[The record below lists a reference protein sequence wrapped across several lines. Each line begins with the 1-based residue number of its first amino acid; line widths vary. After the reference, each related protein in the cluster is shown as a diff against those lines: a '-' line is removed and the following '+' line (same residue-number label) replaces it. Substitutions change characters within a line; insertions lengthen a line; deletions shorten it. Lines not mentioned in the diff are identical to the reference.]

1 MKKFI
6 ITAALVGSC
15 GLISAQDVD
24 NKDTINLGF
33 DESAFTFTE
42 SQLGEDDD
50 MTQNVT
56 ILNSNNNIFAS
67 QAGFAFGAVRYRFRS
82 YDNKFNSVFIN
93 GILMNDAETGQFRY
107 SAVGGIN
114 NITRNCEYA
123 LPFEANN
130 FYMSGAAGS
139 NNYDFR
145 PSKVAAGNKL
155 SLSYGNRNYTYR
167 AMYTFATGITENGWA
182 LAGSA
187 TVRYA
192 HEGYIEGTFYNSA
205 SYYLGA
211 EKIINSRHSIS
222 LSTWGNPTRR
232 AGQGAA
238 TEETY
243 WLANSH
249 YYNPYWG
256 YQDGKVR
263 NSRIVGDYA
272 PSALATW
279 DFNITENLMLSTSLF
294 ASYSMYSSTKLN
306 YNGVSNPQP
315 DYWKNLPS
323 SFYNVW
329 GSYGDDGRTYQNLAD
344 WNSSYDYWVADGQN
358 RQIDWDALY
367 YSNSQCNASGADA
380 VYYVQNRHINRT
392 TVAMASALKYVIN
405 NFSHLNFGI
414 NLSRTKSSH
423 FQTMEDLLG
432 AKYFHNVNTYAIGT
446 YSSDNDSIQYNML
459 NPDALVGEGDKFG
472 YDYNIFVNNYSA
484 WAGYVANVGKV
495 HAFVDG
501 KINYQDYQREGLMRN
516 GLAPWNSYGR
526 GKKAK
531 FVGGGL
537 KAGGSLNLTHGH
549 ALGFGAGYEYV
560 APTANTIFAA
570 PEVNHDF
577 ATSSGLAKL
586 ATFEAGYAY
595 NSGRFKLNLTG
606 YYSTLRNETDW
617 ACFYFDDI
625 NSFSYVSLT
634 DIDKRY
640 YGIEAG
646 LKIKLCSFLDFQTIG
661 TWGEAIY
668 TSNANAKYMNSTK
681 STYMKDIC
689 YTDGMREDGTPLSA
703 LSGEFQYHAKGWF
716 IELSANFYDRIYLSF
731 SPSARYQSSLA
742 TQKAIDEKGNYI
754 VPKQAEGKG
763 GMMLDFSIGRNVY
776 LGKNSLYVG
785 LQLNNFLNNQ
795 NICSGGYE
803 QSRSNYTVNSTTGE
817 LGNERTYKFTMN
829 PKLYYA
835 LGINGM
841 LNIVYK
847 F

>member
-1 MKKFI
+1 MKKYL
-6 ITAALVGSC
+6 ITAALLYSC
-15 GLISAQDVD
+15 SLLYAQDVE
-24 NKDTINLGF
+24 NKDSANIGF

-50 MTQNVT
+50 ITQNVT

-67 QAGFAFGAVRYRFRS
+67 QAAFTFGAARYRFRA
-82 YDNKFNSVFIN
+82 YDNKLNSVFIN
-93 GILMNDAETGQFRY
+93 GILMNDAESGQFRY
-107 SAVGGIN
+107 STVGGIN
-114 NITRNCEYA
+114 NVTRNCESA

-130 FYMSGAAGS
+130 FYMSAAAGS

-145 PSKVAAGNKL
+145 PSKVPAGNKVSL
-155 SLSYGNRNYTYR
+155 SLSNRNYTYR
-167 AMYTFATGITENGWA
+167 AMYTFATGITDNGWA
-182 LAGSA
+182 IAGSA
-187 TVRYA
+187 TIRYA
-192 HEGYIEGTFYNSA
+192 HEGYVEGTFYNSA
-205 SYYLGA
+205 SYYIGA
-211 EKIINSRHSIS
+211 EKIINPKHRVSIS
-222 LSTWGNPTRR
+222 SWGNPTRR

-243 WLANSH
+243 WLANNH

-272 PSALATW
+272 PSAIITW
-279 DFNITENLMLSTSLF
+279 DYDITDNLQLTTSIF
-294 ASYSMYSSTKLN
+294 GSYSMYSSTKLN

-329 GSYGDDGRTYQNLAD
+329 GQYGDDNRTDQNLAD
-344 WNSSYDYWVADGQN
+344 WNSSYDYWTSDEEN
-358 RQIDWDALY
+358 RQINWDALY
-367 YSNSQCNASGADA
+367 YSNQQCNASETDA
-380 VYYVQNRHINRT
+380 VYYIQNRHINRST
-392 TVAMASALKYVIN
+392 IAMASSLKYIIN
-405 NFSHLNFGI
+405 NFSHLNFGV

-432 AKYFHNVNTYAIGT
+432 AKYFHNINTYAVGT
-446 YSSDNDSIQYNML
+446 YSSENDSVQYNLL
-459 NPDALVGEGDKFG
+459 NPNALVKEGDRFG
-472 YDYNIFVNNYSA
+472 YDYNIFINRYSA
-484 WAGYVANVGKV
+484 WTGYVINHGHI
-495 HAFVDG
+495 HAFLNG

-526 GKKAK
+526 GKKAQ
-531 FVGGGL
+531 FLDGGAKIG
-537 KAGGSLNLTHGH
+537 ANINLTRGH
-549 ALGFGAGYEYV
+549 AIGLGAGYEYL
-560 APTANTIFAA
+560 APTANTIYAA
-570 PEVNHDF
+570 PEINHDF
-577 ATSSGLAKL
+577 ATAADIAKL
-586 ATFEAGYAY
+586 TTLEATYAY
-595 NSGRFKLNLTG
+595 NSGRIKINVTG
-606 YYSTLRNETDW
+606 YYSTLYDETDW
-617 ACFYFDDI
+617 SCFYFDDI

-634 DIDKRY
+634 GIDKQY

-646 LKIKLCSFLDFQTIG
+646 LKLKLCSFLDFQAIG
-661 TWGEAIY
+661 AWSEAKY

-681 STYMKDIC
+681 STYMKDLC

-703 LSGEFQYHAKGWF
+703 LSAELQYHAKGWF

-731 SPSARYQSSLA
+731 SPSARYQSALS
-742 TQKAIDEKGNYI
+742 TQKAIDENGNYI
-754 VPKQAEGKG
+754 VPDQAKGKG
-763 GMMLDFSIGRNVY
+763 GMMMDFSIGRNLY
-776 LGKNSLYVG
+776 LGRKSLYVG
-785 LQLNNFLNNQ
+785 LQLNNFLDNQ

-803 QSRSNYTVNSTTGE
+803 QSRSNYTVNSQTGE
-817 LGNERTYKFTMN
+817 LGSERTYKFTMN